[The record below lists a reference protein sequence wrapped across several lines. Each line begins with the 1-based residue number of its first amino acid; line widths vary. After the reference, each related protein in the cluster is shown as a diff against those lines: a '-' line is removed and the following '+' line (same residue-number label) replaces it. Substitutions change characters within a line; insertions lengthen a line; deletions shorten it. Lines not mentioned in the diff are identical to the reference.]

1 MHLCGLIFLPHPL
14 GSVSTRLVTGL
25 EEMED
30 GWDKKRGR
38 SAIHCGQLRG
48 GHDRFFRQGRQTS
61 WEGVEGLLLLAKEAR
76 QN

>member
-38 SAIHCGQLRG
+38 SAIHCGQLREAMTG
-48 GHDRFFRQGRQTS
+48 SSGRGDRPPG
-61 WEGVEGLLLLAKEAR
+61 KE
-76 QN
+76 